1 MGWRPPCNPHTQLPS
16 SAKTRGGSEAS
27 PRLELGRF
35 EGAGRRHETPRPER
49 KNTAVRSS
57 LASRGVRVPAPA
69 APPRAHGATCRAPVG
84 CCALGG
90 LHGGGAFLSAQQ
102 TRWQAAAERAG
113 RHTVGLWTVSGV
125 CVTRPETA
133 RPQRRWALRS
143 VTRGGNMPGA
153 RPPTRPPLRLPLS
166 KWPLLSPFHRVTA
179 SKITTLFLCRQL
191 EFWPEDRVSQATRLS
206 HEDVTLLRR
215 AR

>member
-1 MGWRPPCNPHTQLPS
+1 ML
-16 SAKTRGGSEAS
+16 
-27 PRLELGRF
+27 
-35 EGAGRRHETPRPER
+35 
-49 KNTAVRSS
+49 
-57 LASRGVRVPAPA
+57 APA
-69 APPRAHGATCRAPVG
+69 APPRAHGATCWAPVG

-143 VTRGGNMPGA
+143 GTRGGNMPGA
-153 RPPTRPPLRLPLS
+153 RPPTRPPLHLPLS

-206 HEDVTLLRR
+206 HEDVTLSEEHVRIKCETEAFPPRSCVRPLPASFTESLRPGKVFVWQR
-215 AR
+215 GVCVCVCVICST

>member
-1 MGWRPPCNPHTQLPS
+1 M
-16 SAKTRGGSEAS
+16 
-27 PRLELGRF
+27 
-35 EGAGRRHETPRPER
+35 
-49 KNTAVRSS
+49 
-57 LASRGVRVPAPA
+57 PAPA

-143 VTRGGNMPGA
+143 GTRGGNMPGA
-153 RPPTRPPLRLPLS
+153 RPTHAAASPSAFIQVASPLAVPPHDS
-166 KWPLLSPFHRVTA
+166 F
-179 SKITTLFLCRQL
+179 
-191 EFWPEDRVSQATRLS
+191 
-206 HEDVTLLRR
+206 
-215 AR
+215 